1 MVFYAAL
8 TDAFYY
14 KSIVMGMTAPEPEK
28 RSNLRHVI
36 EQLLPKTTI
45 TPVLL
50 KKLGKGAY
58 GFVYESSWKGIKVA
72 VKKIDIKE
80 LSPPQTRVPI
90 DFTRAGQRGEENVM
104 KKLDH
109 PNILK
114 LLHVMSDDNFK

>member
-1 MVFYAAL
+1 
-8 TDAFYY
+8 
-14 KSIVMGMTAPEPEK
+14 MGMTAPEPEK